1 MLYTGTVPEE
11 TRAAEQ
17 DFTTTY
23 SRPLPGAA
31 RMYPE
36 TDIPAIEVPEKRIED
51 IDQNLP
57 DTLDEREERYAEEI
71 GEELASQIVH
81 SENLLMFENFKDS
94 TDPKLVANVFTNIIS
109 GLEDRGIDI
118 DQLEQKDFT
127 VLFEAVS
134 EERIKKGDIE
144 DVLEQMTSESPE
156 KAIEQVVE
164 SKSGED
170 EIRKTVQQILEENSE
185 MMIEDQGMHAQGA
198 LMGMVMGRVE
208 ADGGT
213 VSKILQQELEK
224 KIN

>member
-185 MMIEDQGMHAQGA
+185 MIEDQGMHAQGA